1 MEYKNIL
8 NKEFKKYNI
17 NNEILEKY
25 DNIGFKNFKDNQN
38 EIKSKLGIKSDKIFW
53 YQIGGKK
60 KYKIKLTDKYG
71 FRLNIYESI
80 PELEFVNFKNEKWV
94 AFKVN
99 DLVNNNNIRN
109 SKNFKT
115 MQKKFNKLKGGAQYL
130 TEEQIKN
137 NNILEIVNEL
147 KTMGFSDI
155 KFEYVK
161 SKYNNDK
168 NDTINK
174 ILNEKEKEEEETL
187 KEYNINLNKYLKNI
201 KDINKLDNKELFLLL
216 NKFNSEYVKKNKIEP
231 IIATNTVSNWKKKI
245 ENGNE
250 YKIVK
255 AMGDGNCLYHA
266 LLLGMG
272 NELANTDIGAQG
284 LRNQLKQ
291 YMIDNNKDL
300 IKRYGERNY
309 NTILQRIDKDKEWGE
324 GEEIQIFVNMTDIC
338 VAVWCKLSK
347 DYSWVTFTNTVRMGA
362 GGDISNFNNI
372 CKKKIILINE
382 NLNHYDAII
391 PNEIKSLPLKDVVII
406 QRGGSGASAFSFGNE
421 KQVTNSD
428 IPPAPNSNFRKFDNS
443 NTSYSSARAF
453 DFSNEKQVTNSYI
466 PPAPNHNLPPQKNI
480 IKKIED
486 LEEKRK
492 REQAEAEKK
501 EEKRKA
507 KKQEEKEAREA
518 KKQEEKEAREAKEQ
532 EEKEAREAKEQ
543 EEKEAREAKKQ
554 EEKAEVNKITEED
567 INNQLK
573 NGLTVEILKEGIKDE
588 INNIGVSNEE
598 TVDSLKEE
606 IGDLSDLEPL
616 QIEKL
621 VNILQL
627 EIK

>member
-606 IGDLSDLEPL
+606 IIKLSGLEPL